1 MSGKGTTDF
10 SCFIG
15 EAGIIGVG
23 FDFATWTKNC
33 TSCPTGLKP
42 HWIGGCL
49 VGLSWCS
56 NLKAK
61 ESVS

>member
-1 MSGKGTTDF
+1 MDQVSGKGTTDF

-42 HWIGGCL
+42 H
-49 VGLSWCS
+49 
-56 NLKAK
+56 
-61 ESVS
+61 